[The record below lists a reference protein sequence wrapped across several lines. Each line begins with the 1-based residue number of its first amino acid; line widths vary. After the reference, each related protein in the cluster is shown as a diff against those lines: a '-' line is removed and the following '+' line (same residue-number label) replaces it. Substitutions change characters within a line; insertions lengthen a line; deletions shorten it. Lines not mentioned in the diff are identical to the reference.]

1 MQTKKSSLIETLTNV
16 GTGFI
21 TTLVLSPPIY
31 WLVGVEVKYS
41 QMGLIT
47 LLFTVVSVARG
58 YIVRRCFN
66 KSEITVKSIDNKDT
80 QEYDDYQPSQTV

>member
-47 LLFTVVSVARG
+47 LLFTVVSVVRG

-66 KSEITVKSIDNKDT
+66 ESDITVKCIDTKDT
-80 QEYDDYQPSQTV
+80 QKSDDYQPS

>member
-1 MQTKKSSLIETLTNV
+1 MQTKKDSLVETLTNV

-47 LLFTVVSVARG
+47 LLFTIVSVVRG

-66 KSEITVKSIDNKDT
+66 ESETAVDCTKNKHT
-80 QEYDDYQPSQTV
+80 QTTNEYQPSKSI